1 MADERLVRRRD
12 RPADGGPTVKTTKRI
27 AGLVIRLTLAL
38 LCVVG
43 GSGATAW
50 MFLDGE
56 DDE

>member
-1 MADERLVRRRD
+1 M
-12 RPADGGPTVKTTKRI
+12 KTTKRI

-38 LCVVG
+38 LCMVG